1 MIYLCI
7 YIYIYI
13 YIHTYIHTL
22 VFIHSGS
29 ITQLPQRRLKDC
41 LGLAGKSRCRCMRG
55 GGGCDTA
62 ALGGLGRTFGGGEG
76 FTAAR
81 RVQRCLE
88 NRVDFKMKNGKS
100 VENTW
105 DIIRFIFVFIY
116 IYITKGFQH

>member
-1 MIYLCI
+1 ME
-7 YIYIYI
+7 
-13 YIHTYIHTL
+13 
-22 VFIHSGS
+22 
-29 ITQLPQRRLKDC
+29 QLASFDIIWNMLTEALIKESNINQTAPGQFPPEKYR
-41 LGLAGKSRCRCMRG
+41 
-55 GGGCDTA
+55 CDTA

>member
-1 MIYLCI
+1 
-7 YIYIYI
+7 
-13 YIHTYIHTL
+13 
-22 VFIHSGS
+22 
-29 ITQLPQRRLKDC
+29 
-41 LGLAGKSRCRCMRG
+41 MRG

-88 NRVDFKMKNGKS
+88 NRVDFN
-100 VENTW
+100 
-105 DIIRFIFVFIY
+105 IRMGNQLRILGISSDLYSHLY